1 MVKIPG
7 HDESSILGV
16 PLTLGNDKLGVL
28 CLQAEKPNAYNSDQ
42 IRLVETIAHQ
52 ASVSISN
59 AQMFEKIQ
67 GMAILDT
74 LTGVYNRRYFY
85 EYAENEIS
93 RSQRYDN
100 QMSLIMLD
108 IDHFKLVNDRFGHLV
123 GDQTLKMIVDTC
135 QSVLRKSDVM
145 CRFGGEEFIVLLP
158 ETNQEDAVIAAERI
172 CKTISEQSLPTNSDL
187 GPVVVTVSIGVTQL
201 KTKTETLQDLIDE
214 ADHALYH
221 AKETGRN
228 RVCVFQP

>member
-1 MVKIPG
+1 
-7 HDESSILGV
+7 
-16 PLTLGNDKLGVL
+16 
-28 CLQAEKPNAYNSDQ
+28 
-42 IRLVETIAHQ
+42 
-52 ASVSISN
+52 
-59 AQMFEKIQ
+59 MFEKIQ